1 MDYSDNM
8 NPLYLILP
16 EGKPEQG
23 YCGEICHSGDLP
35 VWDKTTC
42 LSGCVDDKQ
51 CKEFKRKRKTSCRV
65 VAFVGVVLPKSGH
78 SGNHFYDLCQGE
90 DCVKA
95 GDISVFGGDDPQDKY
110 VTLQGGVND
119 DDFYLHRSTAG
130 GRAGVTDLMIEQGW
144 SFKKPLVAKMTGS
157 DMSGGGS
164 TVKEK
169 YWYLNLPEPVVI
181 LEWKVGRNLDRDVLK
196 RQFILS
202 PKEKRRNY
210 GNLLDK
216 YPDF

>member
-16 EGKPEQG
+16 EGKPDQG
-23 YCGEICHSGDLP
+23 YCGQICH
-35 VWDKTTC
+35 WDKTTC
-42 LSGCVDDKQ
+42 HSGCVDDKQ

-65 VAFVGVVLPKSGH
+65 VVFVGVVLPKGGNSGT
-78 SGNHFYDLCQGE
+78 HFFDLCQGE

-95 GDISVFGGDDPQDKY
+95 GEISVFGGDDPKDKY

-119 DDFYLHRSTAG
+119 DDFYLHRPTAG
-130 GRAGVTDLMIEQGW
+130 GRDGVTDLMIKQGW
-144 SFKKPLVAKMTGS
+144 SFKKPLVVKMTGS
-157 DMSGGGS
+157 DMPDSQ
-164 TVKEK
+164 K

-181 LEWKVGRNLDRDVLK
+181 LEWKVGRSLGRDVLK
-196 RQFILS
+196 REFILS

-210 GNLLDK
+210 GNVLDK
-216 YPDF
+216 Y

>member
-1 MDYSDNM
+1 M
-8 NPLYLILP
+8 NPLYFIFP
-16 EGKPEQG
+16 EGKPDQG
-23 YCGEICHSGDLP
+23 YCGQI
-35 VWDKTTC
+35 WDTTTWV
-42 LSGCVDDKQ
+42 SGCVDDKQ
-51 CKEFKRKRKTSCRV
+51 CKEFKRKSKESCRV
-65 VAFVGVVLPKSGH
+65 VVFVGVVLPKSGH

-95 GDISVFGGDDPQDKY
+95 GDIPVFGTVDPKDKY

-144 SFKKPLVAKMTGS
+144 SFKKPLVFKMTGS
-157 DMSGGGS
+157 DMGS
-164 TVKEK
+164 RVMEK

-181 LEWKVGRNLDRDVLK
+181 LEWKVGRQLGRDVLK
-196 RQFILS
+196 REFILS

-216 YPDF
+216 RFKPLKNI